1 MRYYIADCHFFH
13 EALNEKMD
21 KRGFESVQAMNE
33 YMIEKWN
40 QKVRRNDE
48 VVILGDFS
56 WGNAEETNDLLD
68 RLHGKLYMIRGNH
81 DYFLQKSDFRAE
93 RFVWIKSYAEMQDN
107 QRKVILCHYPVMC
120 YNGQYRLDR
129 KGNPRTY
136 MLYGHVH
143 GTMDQRLLEQIQE
156 IPKRKTVQSPDG
168 EERPIPSSMI
178 NCFCMYSDYTPLT
191 LDEWIALDRER
202 RSI

>member
-143 GTMDQRLLEQIQE
+143 DTMDQRLLEQFQE
-156 IPKRKTVQSPDG
+156 ITKRTTVQSPV
-168 EERPIPSSMI
+168 
-178 NCFCMYSDYTPLT
+178 FCLLKTV
-191 LDEWIALDRER
+191 IIHCR
-202 RSI
+202 